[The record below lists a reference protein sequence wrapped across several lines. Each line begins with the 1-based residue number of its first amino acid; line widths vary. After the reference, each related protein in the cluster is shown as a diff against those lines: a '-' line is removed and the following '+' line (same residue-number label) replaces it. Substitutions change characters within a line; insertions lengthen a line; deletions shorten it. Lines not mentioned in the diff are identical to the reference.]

1 MARAYPET
9 MSLSRPDPSVV
20 RLRPAVAADA
30 AILMHWDKAPHVL
43 ACLTDDPDHHEA
55 ADWDEEL
62 AAQSDVF
69 RYFIAEVDGRPIG
82 AMLDIDPAGEPN
94 GYWGEIEPNLRAL
107 DIWIGEADA
116 LNRGHG
122 TQMMT
127 LALDACFA
135 RPQVEAVVIDPL
147 NSNTEAHRFYQ
158 RLGFRPEGRRVFN
171 GTDDCLVHRLTRADW
186 AARRAAA

>member
-1 MARAYPET
+1 

-30 AILMHWDKAPHVL
+30 AILARWDTAPHVV
-43 ACLTDDPDHHEA
+43 ACLTDDPDQHEA
-55 ADWDEEL
+55 ADWDAEL

-127 LALDACFA
+127 QALDACFA

-158 RLGFRPEGRRVFN
+158 RLGFRPEGRHVFN

-186 AARRAAA
+186 AARRMTA

>member
-1 MARAYPET
+1 

-30 AILMHWDKAPHVL
+30 AILMRWDKAPHVV

-55 ADWDEEL
+55 ADWDGEL

-82 AMLDIDPAGEPN
+82 AMLDIDPADEPN

-127 LALDACFA
+127 QALDACFA
-135 RPQVEAVVIDPL
+135 RPLVEAVVIDPL
-147 NSNTEAHRFYQ
+147 NSNAQAHRFYQ